1 MFYSIYWLHLDIN
14 SCKSWYDWLRRCN
27 QKRNRSVTRIDA
39 VTLFG
44 YLLHFRW
51 HLSKSQILSVITES
65 ISHFT
70 VGTLNNG
77 FFPILAPKRNH
88 LSRWL
93 RFGYTYGYVLSVAQ
107 LRFRDTNY
115 VVVLSS
121 LMTCLLNW
129 LANLAILDWVLESS
143 GL

>member
-27 QKRNRSVTRIDA
+27 QKRNRSVTRFDV
-39 VTLFG
+39 VTFFR
-44 YLLHFRW
+44 YLLHFKG
-51 HLSKSQILSVITES
+51 HISKSQILTVITES

-77 FFPILAPKRNH
+77 FLPILDPKSNN

-93 RFGYTYGYVLSVAQ
+93 LFHYTTGCVLS
-107 LRFRDTNY
+107 
-115 VVVLSS
+115 
-121 LMTCLLNW
+121 
-129 LANLAILDWVLESS
+129 
-143 GL
+143 